1 MPISTRRQ
9 RLLHSDDVKRRVWFE
24 QGHYV
29 REFTQPTRLA
39 VLKEVQERRDNPG
52 SIRDLGFGR
61 AALTI
66 PQHDYMRLTRANP
79 DLISPDAGIKTNAW
93 KKFMRSS
100 ESRIYRNYSV
110 I

>member
-1 MPISTRRQ
+1 M
-9 RLLHSDDVKRRVWFE
+9 LLKDDVKRRVWFE
-24 QGHYV
+24 QGHFV
-29 REFTQPTRLA
+29 REFTQPTRHA

-66 PQHDYMRLTRANP
+66 PQLDFMRLTRANP

-93 KKFMRSS
+93 HRFMRSS
-100 ESRIYRNYSV
+100 ESRIYRNFSV

>member
-1 MPISTRRQ
+1 M
-9 RLLHSDDVKRRVWFE
+9 LHRDDVKTRVWFE
-24 QGHYV
+24 QGHIV
-29 REFTQPTRLA
+29 REFTQPTRVA

-66 PQHDYMRLTRANP
+66 PQLDFMRLTRANP

-93 KKFMRSS
+93 HKFMHSS
-100 ESRIYRNYSV
+100 ESHIYRNFSV